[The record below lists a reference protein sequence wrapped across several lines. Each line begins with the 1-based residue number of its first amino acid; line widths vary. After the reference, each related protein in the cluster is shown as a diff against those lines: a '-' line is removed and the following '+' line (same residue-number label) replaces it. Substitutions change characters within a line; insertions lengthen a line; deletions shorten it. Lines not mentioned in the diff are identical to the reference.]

1 MDAGKDAQKIAK
13 LAASMVRIPS
23 VSSNSEGIMFADS
36 NGNRVAMIK
45 KSDLMPD
52 GYSILDANGRE
63 VCFITSWSKPALV
76 ISGMPLYASSTTL
89 KIYDKAN
96 GIETGRMAV
105 SAQSINS
112 DKMNLSLLD
121 RRDNII
127 GFIAE
132 TGSSLDDVYVIKGS
146 GGHAFATVSVTTA
159 RDVYSISVM
168 NHDAAQ
174 EMIMVK
180 LVTGQILFNLFNKS
194 L

>member
-1 MDAGKDAQKIAK
+1 MAESDNQPDY
-13 LAASMVRIPS
+13 LARF
-23 VSSNSEGIMFADS
+23 NSEGITFTDRS
-36 NGNRVAMIK
+36 GSQVAMIK

-52 GYSILDANGRE
+52 GYYVLDANGRE
-63 VCFITSWSKPALV
+63 VCFITSWSKPALT

-96 GIETGRMAV
+96 GVETGRMAV

-132 TGSSLDDVYVIKGS
+132 TGSRLDDAYVVKGS
-146 GGHAFATVSVTTA
+146 GGHAFANVSVTTA

-180 LVTGQILFNLFNKS
+180 LVAGQMLFNLFSKS
-194 L
+194 F

>member
-1 MDAGKDAQKIAK
+1 MAESENSPDY
-13 LAASMVRIPS
+13 LARFSD
-23 VSSNSEGIMFADS
+23 EGIVFTDRE
-36 NGNRVAMIK
+36 GNKVAMIK
-45 KSDLMPD
+45 KSDLMPN
-52 GYSILDANGRE
+52 GYAILDSAGRE
-63 VCFITSWSKPALV
+63 VCFITSWSKPALT

-96 GIETGRMAV
+96 GVETGRMAV
-105 SAQSINS
+105 SAQSISSN
-112 DKMNLSLLD
+112 KMNLSLLD

-132 TGSSLDDVYVIKGS
+132 TGSALDEAYVIKGS
-146 GGHAFATVSVTTA
+146 GGHSFANVSMTTA
-159 RDVYSISVM
+159 KDVYSINVM

-180 LVTGQILFNLFNKS
+180 LVAGQMLFNL

>member
-1 MDAGKDAQKIAK
+1 MPESENQPDY
-13 LAASMVRIPS
+13 LARF
-23 VSSNSEGIMFADS
+23 NSEGILFTDRDGKTLAI
-36 NGNRVAMIK
+36 IK
-45 KSDLMPD
+45 KSELMPD
-52 GYSILDANGRE
+52 GYAVIDAGNKE
-63 VCFITSWSKPALV
+63 ICFITSWSKPALV

-96 GIETGRMAV
+96 GVETGRMAV

-132 TGSSLDDVYVIKGS
+132 TGSRLDDVYVVKGS
-146 GGHAFATVSVTTA
+146 GGHAFANVSVTTA
-159 RDVYSISVM
+159 GDVYSISVM

-180 LVTGQILFNLFNKS
+180 LVAGQMLFNIFNKS